1 MGYDTVTEYIPE
13 QEGGMKK
20 TILAI
25 GSVALSGC
33 LLFAFAGCGTVNKA
47 KSMKGEEVTEDD

>member
-47 KSMKGEEVTEDD
+47 KSMKGEEVT